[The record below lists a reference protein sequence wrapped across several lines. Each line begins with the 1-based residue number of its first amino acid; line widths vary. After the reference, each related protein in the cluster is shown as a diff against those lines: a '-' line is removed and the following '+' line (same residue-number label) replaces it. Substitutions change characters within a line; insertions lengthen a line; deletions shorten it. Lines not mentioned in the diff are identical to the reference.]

1 MTTKSSSIL
10 NMPLI
15 YYPVGILDYVY
26 VSTLYILSSL
36 LIAGSINVFMPQFNP
51 KQAMNDSTIKLSL
64 TLAVIVSLQGFL
76 ACVITTLLHVLP
88 SPINGLF
95 GYNTHSPIGMI
106 VRNPAI
112 ITLLLF
118 MMNDTIRGILPI
130 LLARSTQQVRSVY

>member
-1 MTTKSSSIL
+1 MNTKSSSIL

-26 VSTLYILSSL
+26 VSTIYIISAL
-36 LIAGSINVFMPQFNP
+36 LIAGGINGFMPTFNP
-51 KQAMNDSTIKLSL
+51 KKAMAESTISL
-64 TLAVIVSLQGFL
+64 TISLAIVVSLQGFF
-76 ACVITTLLHVLP
+76 ACVVTTLLHMLP

-95 GYNTHSPIGMI
+95 GYNTNSPIGTI

-118 MMNDTIRGILPI
+118 MMNDTVHGILPI
-130 LLARSTQQVRSVY
+130 LLARSTQQVRAL